1 MQKEE
6 HTYYLIN
13 GEGEII
19 QELGSDLDRI
29 LNNDILIKG
38 TPVRRTRKYD
48 YKYVKLN
55 YKAIKE
61 LLKQCPLVIYLLQF
75 VQYKTNILAFQNGIP
90 INQTNFAKEVGISRQ
105 TACELFKKLRK
116 LRVIDTIRVN
126 NKNAYILNPYVALK
140 GNQIYED
147 IAVKFDQTEWERL
160 SEKRGKQDV

>member
-1 MQKEE
+1 MEKEKQM
-6 HTYYLIN
+6 YYLMN

-29 LNNDILIKG
+29 LNNDILIRG
-38 TPVRRTRKYD
+38 TPIRRTRKYD

-61 LLKQCPLVIYLLQF
+61 LLKQCPLAIYLLQF
-75 VQYKTNILAFQNGIP
+75 VKYETNILAFANGTP

-126 NKNAYILNPYVALK
+126 NKNVYILNPYVALK
-140 GNQIYED
+140 GNKIYED

-160 SEKRGKQDV
+160 SEKRGKHDV